1 MPRAALQNLMQIIL
15 RQPRL
20 SRSRE
25 QELLKQLKDGDT
37 SAAHELVASHL
48 RFVLHIARRYKSHG
62 HPLTDLVQEG
72 TVGLMEA
79 LKRFNPEQGTRLSTY
94 AMWWIRAAIQD
105 YVVRSRSLVKIGTT
119 TAQKSLF
126 FNIRRRMAERPWGDS
141 LPEELARSL
150 AARFN
155 TSVTEVLKFG
165 RRIKRTDQSL
175 DVPAARET
183 SETLVDQVI
192 DERPTPEDSV
202 IKEKDGRLW
211 RDRLVKALSTLPPRE
226 SLIIRRRFLAERV
239 PSRADLGAELGL
251 SKERVRQ
258 LEVRA
263 LAKLKGLLQPLR
275 EHAESTG
282 GNPFSGNPT
291 RTA

>member
-1 MPRAALQNLMQIIL
+1 MPRAALQNLMQLIR

-25 QELLKQLKDGDT
+25 QELLKKLKDGDNG
-37 SAAHELVASHL
+37 AAHELVASHL

-119 TAQKSLF
+119 AAQKSLF
-126 FNIRRRMAERPWGDS
+126 FNIRRRMAERPWEDS

-155 TSVTEVLKFG
+155 TSVADVVKFG
-165 RRIKRTDQSL
+165 RRIRGTDQSL

-183 SETLVDQVI
+183 SGTLVDQVV
-192 DERPTPEDSV
+192 DERPTPEDTV

-226 SLIIRRRFLAERV
+226 SLIIRRRFLAEQV

-258 LEVRA
+258 LELRA

-275 EHAESTG
+275 DHAEAAS

>member
-119 TAQKSLF
+119 AAQKSLF
-126 FNIRRRMAERPWGDS
+126 FNIRRRMAERPWEDS

-155 TSVTEVLKFG
+155 TSVAEVLKFG

-175 DVPAARET
+175 DVPATRET
-183 SETLVDQVI
+183 SETLIDQVI

-275 EHAESTG
+275 EHAESAG